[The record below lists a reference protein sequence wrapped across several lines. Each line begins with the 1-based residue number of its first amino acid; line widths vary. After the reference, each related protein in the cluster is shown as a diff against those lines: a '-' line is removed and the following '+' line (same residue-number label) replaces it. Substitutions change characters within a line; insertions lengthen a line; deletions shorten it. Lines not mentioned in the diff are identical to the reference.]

1 MNNDY
6 YKTLEIPKTATQ
18 EEIQKAYR
26 TLAKKHHPDR
36 NQNDPKGAKEKF
48 QKVQEAFDV
57 LGNPDKRKIYDQF
70 GVSPDQMGSG
80 GGQGPFQWSFG
91 GSAPGGRAFRSSS
104 NSNSSHFSFNNL
116 DDLIKMFGGGSGLGS
131 GFGNGMGSGLGNGQA
146 ADEFLNANTG
156 RRPIRGSDVERN
168 LTIPFVLSIEGGKVD
183 MKIRR
188 PAGQDET
195 VTVTIPA
202 GISDGKKIRLNGL
215 GNSGQFGGKSGNLL
229 ITVHVGEHP
238 FFKRKDQHL
247 YVKIPV
253 TLKEA
258 VFGAKIDIP
267 TPKGNVT
274 LTIPAS
280 SSSGTKLRVRGC
292 GIASKEEQGDLFA
305 ELSVILPK
313 KWTSADKELLQKI
326 TSEPSE
332 PVRKNLQWN

>member
-26 TLAKKHHPDR
+26 KLARKHHPDM
-36 NQNDPKGAKEKF
+36 NQNDPNGAKEKF
-48 QKVQEAFDV
+48 QKIQEAFDI
-57 LGNPDKRKIYDQF
+57 LGNPEKRKIYDQF

-91 GSAPGGRAFRSSS
+91 GGSPSGGAFHG
-104 NSNSSHFSFNNL
+104 NHFSFENL
-116 DDLIKMFGGGSGLGS
+116 DDLIKMFGSGGGLGG
-131 GFGNGMGSGLGNGQA
+131 GFRNNQTS
-146 ADEFLNANTG
+146 DEFFNAG
-156 RRPIRGSDVERN
+156 SSRRPIRGSDLERD
-168 LTIPFVLSIEGGKVD
+168 LLIPFVMSIEGGKID

-188 PAGQDET
+188 PTGHSET

-202 GISDGKKIRLNGL
+202 GISNGKKIRLSGL
-215 GNSGQFGGKSGNLL
+215 GNPGQYGGKAGNLL
-229 ITVHVGEHP
+229 ITVSVEEHP

-267 TPKGNVT
+267 TPKGKVT
-274 LTIPAS
+274 LTIPPGS
-280 SSSGTKLRVRGC
+280 SSDTKLRVRGC
-292 GIASKEEQGDLFA
+292 GIVTKEEIGDLFA
-305 ELSVILPK
+305 ELSIILPK
-313 KWTSADKELLQKI
+313 KWTPAEKELLQKI
-326 TSEPSE
+326 TSEPAE
-332 PVRKNLQWN
+332 PVRNELHWN

>member
-1 MNNDY
+1 MSNDY

-26 TLAKKHHPDR
+26 KLARKHHPDM

-48 QKVQEAFDV
+48 QKIQEAFDI

-91 GSAPGGRAFRSSS
+91 GNTPGSGAFRS
-104 NSNSSHFSFNNL
+104 NTNSSHFSFDNL
-116 DDLIKMFGGGSGLGS
+116 DDLIKMFSGGGSGN
-131 GFGNGMGSGLGNGQA
+131 GFGNNQA
-146 ADEFLNANTG
+146 ADEFFHAGSG
-156 RRPIRGSDVERN
+156 RRAVRGSDLEHP
-168 LTIPFVLSIEGGKVD
+168 LTISFALAIEGGKID

-188 PAGQDET
+188 PNGKSENI
-195 VTVTIPA
+195 TVTIPA
-202 GISDGKKIRLNGL
+202 GISEGKKIRLNGL
-215 GNSGQFGGKSGNLL
+215 GNSGQNGGKAGNLL
-229 ITVHVGEHP
+229 ITVHVEEHP
-238 FFKRKDQHL
+238 LFKRKDQHL

-274 LTIPAS
+274 LTIPTGS
-280 SSSGTKLRVRGC
+280 SSDTKLRVRGC
-292 GIASKEEQGDLFA
+292 GVVSKEGIGDLFA
-305 ELSVILPK
+305 ELLVILPK
-313 KWTSADKELLQKI
+313 KWTLAEKEMLQKI
-326 TSEPSE
+326 TSEPTE
-332 PVRKNLQWN
+332 PVRKELRWK